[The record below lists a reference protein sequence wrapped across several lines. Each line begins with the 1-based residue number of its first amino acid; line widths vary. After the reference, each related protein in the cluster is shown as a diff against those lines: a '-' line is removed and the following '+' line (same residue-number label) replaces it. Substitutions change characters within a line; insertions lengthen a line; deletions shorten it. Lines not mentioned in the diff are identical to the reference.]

1 MSQNGQ
7 TRFKNL
13 AAFAAIFLKCVW
25 PFWDICIKELKSGFI
40 DWMLNFIILKIV
52 KNNENLV

>member
-13 AAFAAIFLKCVW
+13 AAFAVGFLKCVL
-25 PFWDICIKELKSGFI
+25 PDHFGTLYIKGLKPHIFRKTFFI
-40 DWMLNFIILKIV
+40 AASEF
-52 KNNENLV
+52 EQS